1 MVSLLCTV
9 NTNWFPA
16 GTVITSGLNRS
27 PFMSSATSVV
37 FPVPP
42 AVTTPEDPPEPP
54 STKPP
59 NEAITSA
66 NTARAAVIWLVFG
79 FSASGSGSRVLR
91 ITPNWARTA
100 NGVSTKNTASDP
112 MARMDN
118 TTRSHEFSVY
128 NQQARPTFT
137 KVARNKPARS

>member
-27 PFMSSATSVV
+27 PFMSNATSVV

-66 NTARAAVIWLVFG
+66 NTHGASSATSGEGVEGRIAGEVDLVLDGGPSPLAA
-79 FSASGSGSRVLR
+79 ASTIVDCTGADPRVLR
-91 ITPNWARTA
+91 EGAIPSVGIMRVADPDAWA
-100 NGVSTKNTASDP
+100 
-112 MARMDN
+112 
-118 TTRSHEFSVY
+118 
-128 NQQARPTFT
+128 
-137 KVARNKPARS
+137 